1 MLDVVSDTVPV
12 LRCEGVSKTFGGHR
26 ALDRA
31 SLSIAPGEVHGLL
44 GQNGSGKSTLIKV
57 LAGFHPPDPGGSL
70 WVNGAE
76 VELTQAALA
85 ALPISFVHQ
94 HLGLIPSL
102 TVTENMLIKDLA
114 LENRLAV
121 NWRRETRRVGELLAR
136 YDVDVDPSVEVAR
149 LSPVQRA
156 LIAIVRAAAE
166 VIERRAGGG
175 GLLILDEPTP
185 FLPQRDVEQLFGLV
199 RTVVRAGSSVI
210 FVSHDVDEVMEITD
224 KATILRNGAVAAR
237 LTTAEAAREDFIT
250 AIVGRKLELAAPPAN
265 LPPQRSERL
274 AVRGLGG
281 TTVRDIDFSVASGEV
296 LGLTGLIGSGYD
308 EVPYLIYGAKPG
320 RGTLVLDGRELAV
333 PDMSPAASI
342 DAGIALIPSDRPK
355 AGAIGALPITD
366 NITMPRLGR
375 DLGTWW
381 LRRRAM
387 RGSAR
392 ALMAEYDV
400 RPAGDPALPMA
411 SLSGGNAQKVVLA
424 KWLQMNPGLV
434 LLDEPTQGV
443 DVGARQ
449 TVFTRIQHIAAGGAA
464 VACASSDYEQLAAIC
479 HRVLIFSRGRIV
491 RSLEGGEIDKQS
503 IAEASLNASTL

>member
-1 MLDVVSDTVPV
+1 MLQAVSDPTPV

-31 SLSIAPGEVHGLL
+31 ALSIAPGEVHGLL

-70 WVNGAE
+70 WVNGRE

-85 ALPISFVHQ
+85 SLPISFVHQ

-102 TVTENMLIKDLA
+102 TVTENMLIKELA
-114 LENRLAV
+114 LQNRLAV
-121 NWRRETRRVGELLAR
+121 NWRHETRRIRALLQR
-136 YDVDVDPSVEVAR
+136 YEVDVDPGTEVSK

-156 LIAIVRAAAE
+156 LIAIVRASAE
-166 VIERRAGGG
+166 VIEGHGAGG

-224 KATILRNGAVAAR
+224 RATILKNGAVSAR
-237 LTTAEAAREDFIT
+237 LTTAEANREDFIT
-250 AIVGRKLELAAPPAN
+250 AIVGRKLELAAPPSQLSGA
-265 LPPQRSERL
+265 RTER
-274 AVRGLGG
+274 ASVSGLSGE
-281 TTVRDIDFSVASGEV
+281 TVSGLDFSVAAGEV

-308 EVPYLIYGAKPG
+308 EVPYLVYGAKA
-320 RGTLVLDGRELAV
+320 GTGELVLDGRTMDVAAI
-333 PDMSPAASI
+333 SPAAAI
-342 DAGIALIPSDRPK
+342 DAGIVLIPSDRPK

-381 LRRRAM
+381 LRRRSM

-392 ALMAEYDV
+392 ALMTEYDV

-449 TVFTRIQHIAAGGAA
+449 TVFNRIQSIASGGAA

-491 RSLEGGEIDKQS
+491 RTLVGGEIDKQS
-503 IAEASLNASTL
+503 IAEASLNASNM